1 MHTIK
6 NFDKKIKE
14 LMFKGLY
21 FSLGVAILA
30 SLILI
35 FYISFSHNNFIYYI
49 GIEVMHLA
57 VSFAASFIACGI
69 AMDKIKKDLIWLFAS
84 SAKTHIKISQD
95 LILRYFCMLGMIL
108 H

>member
-30 SLILI
+30 TTILI
-35 FYISFSHNNFIYYI
+35 FYIYFSHDNIVYYI
-49 GIEVMHLA
+49 GIEIMHLS
-57 VSFAASFIACGI
+57 VSFAASFIASAI
-69 AMDKIKKDLIWLFAS
+69 AMDKIKKDLI
-84 SAKTHIKISQD
+84 
-95 LILRYFCMLGMIL
+95 
-108 H
+108 